1 MNPAPNAQPV
11 PHSVGTNRP
20 AAALPADA
28 CDSHMHIF
36 DPRFAASPH
45 WKRQPPRAEVAAYRL
60 LQQRLGTSR
69 TVVVNPSTYGTDNAC
84 TLDALA
90 QLGERARGIAVVG
103 QDVADDELDRLAAQR
118 ICGLR
123 VNFVTP
129 QSWGLTTP
137 QMLTT
142 LARKVARLGWH
153 IQVFLQPEQ
162 LVELAPILAA
172 LPVPLVIDHMARI
185 DPADGVDGAAFA
197 VARRL
202 LDGGNTWMKLSG
214 VYMRSRDGAPA
225 YQDAFALGR
234 ALVKAAPERLVW
246 GSDWPHTTETP
257 GTVNDADL
265 ANVLSAWCDGA
276 TAVRDRILVDN
287 PARLYGFAMT

>member
-1 MNPAPNAQPV
+1 MNATSIAQPV
-11 PHSVGTNRP
+11 PHSVGLDRP
-20 AAALPADA
+20 APALPAGA

-36 DPRFAASPH
+36 DPRFPASPH

-69 TVVVNPSTYGTDNAC
+69 TVVVNPSTYGADNAC

-90 QLGERARGIAVVG
+90 QLGEQARGVAVVAE
-103 QDVADDELDRLAAQR
+103 DVADDELDRLAAQR
-118 ICGLR
+118 VCGLR

-129 QSWGLTTP
+129 QSWGVTTP

-153 IQVFLQPEQ
+153 IQVFMHPEQ
-162 LVELAPILAA
+162 LVELEPVLAA

-185 DPADGVDGAAFA
+185 DPAEGADAAAFA
-197 VARRL
+197 AARRL

-225 YQDAFALGR
+225 YRDAFALGR
-234 ALVKAAPERLVW
+234 ALVEAAPERLVW

-257 GTVNDADL
+257 GTVDDAAL
-265 ANVLSAWCDGA
+265 ADVLAAWCGDE
-276 TAVRDRILVDN
+276 AVRRRILVDN
-287 PARLYGFAMT
+287 PAKLYGFAAA